1 MKGVSSRERKGVV
14 YWYAQIN
21 GRKQYCGKDS
31 KGKELAEAARSKFI
45 AKKYENREI
54 HAGLKVKKVQFRSV
68 LEMSNW
74 YMTLPTVQAQK
85 SHWRKIQA
93 CRHIIAYFGNMRI
106 NQVEADDTE
115 RYRELRK
122 GQGAANATINLELA
136 VLRIIYRAAKRRK
149 KIHSDDVPGEFVMV
163 EANNPRRII
172 TDDEFEAIIKAATD
186 PGFKDVL
193 ICAYE
198 SAMRSSE
205 IASLTAGQVHLNV
218 QHISGA
224 LMDYIDLG
232 IFDTKVGARRTVPLS
247 PILKEVLERRLEGL
261 GPQDRV
267 FTSSRGIFTSNRIS
281 LRFRKLCEG
290 AGVLYGDKLLND
302 KGERIG
308 IVFHCF
314 RHTRTTRWVEMGFSD
329 ELIRRATGHKSLE
342 AYRNYVKVSDAS
354 AVMRLVEK
362 RIIPGQNHS
371 SSAVGGETN

>member
-1 MKGVSSRERKGVV
+1 MKGVSNRKRKGAV
-14 YWYAQIN
+14 YWYAQID
-21 GRKQYCGKDS
+21 GRKQYCGKGS

-45 AKKYENREI
+45 AKKYENREVR
-54 HAGLKVKKVQFRSV
+54 AGLKVKKVQFRTV

-93 CRHIIAYFGNMRI
+93 CRHIILYFGTMGV

-136 VLRIIYRAAKRRK
+136 VLRIIYLAAKRRK

-163 EANNPRRII
+163 EDNNPRRII

-186 PGFKDVL
+186 PDFKDVL

-205 IASLTAGQVHLNV
+205 IASLTAGQVHLDV

-224 LMDYIDLG
+224 VMDYIDLG
-232 IFDTKVGARRTVPLS
+232 IFDTKVGARRTVPVS

-261 GPQDRV
+261 GPQEHV
-267 FTSSRGIFTSNRIS
+267 FTSSRGMFTSNRIG
-281 LRFRKLCEG
+281 LRFRNLCEG
-290 AGVLYGDKLLND
+290 AGIPYGDKLLNN
-302 KGERIG
+302 KGERAG
-308 IVFHCF
+308 VVFHCF
-314 RHTRTTRWVEMGFSD
+314 RHTRTTQWVEMGFSD
-329 ELIRRATGHKSLE
+329 ELVRRATGHKSLE

-354 AVMRLVEK
+354 AVMMLVEK

-371 SSAVGGETN
+371 GSAVGGERN